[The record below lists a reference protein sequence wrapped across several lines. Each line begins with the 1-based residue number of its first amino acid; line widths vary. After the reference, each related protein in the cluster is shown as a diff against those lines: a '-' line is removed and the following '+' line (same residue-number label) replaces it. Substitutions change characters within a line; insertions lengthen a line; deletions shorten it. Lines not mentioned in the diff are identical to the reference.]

1 MGKITV
7 ELEEN
12 AARSAQEIATLQDV
26 LPSDVANCAVMIG
39 LEILRAEQD
48 KQNGS
53 VQKFIRSQ
61 QSHAISVSQ
70 EAALPNSPEAKRR
83 AIMDGF
89 GIWKDLATAPK
100 DGLQYQQEVRSEW
113 N

>member
-12 AARSAQEIATLQDV
+12 AAKSAQEIATLQHV

-39 LEILRAEQD
+39 LEILRAEQF
-48 KQNGS
+48 KQNGL

-61 QSHAISVSQ
+61 QSHAISRSQ
-70 EAALPNSPEAKRR
+70 EAPQPDPQEAKKR

-89 GIWKDLATAPK
+89 GIWKELATAPK
-100 DGLQYQQEVRSEW
+100 EGLQYQQEARSEW